1 MGRMAPFI
9 LACLVCTGCASL
21 VPLTSILTTPSSAP
35 APLQVH
41 DQTRVELATDNFFVV
56 KTNVVGTS
64 RGFSLLG
71 IITIIPA
78 TLNKA
83 MNRLYTAAEMQQGR
97 PQTVAHLII
106 EHNSTYWILFGIPEL
121 NARADI
127 VEFRSPASTA
137 NISPP
142 NEPVRGPPSKP
153 RDTGP

>member
-1 MGRMAPFI
+1 MGRMVPFI
-9 LACLVCTGCASL
+9 LACLACTGCASL
-21 VPLTSILTTPSSAP
+21 VPFTSLLTTPSSTP
-35 APLQVH
+35 SPLQVH
-41 DQTRVELATDNFFVV
+41 DETRVELAKDNFFVV

-121 NARADI
+121 NVRADI
-127 VEFRSPASTA
+127 VEFKPGVSTA
-137 NISPP
+137 NISTPG
-142 NEPVRGPPSKP
+142 ESVRGPPPKHA
-153 RDTGP
+153 D

>member
-1 MGRMAPFI
+1 MHDE
-9 LACLVCTGCASL
+9 
-21 VPLTSILTTPSSAP
+21 TP
-35 APLQVH
+35 
-41 DQTRVELATDNFFVV
+41 VELAKDNFFVV

-121 NARADI
+121 NVRADI
-127 VEFRSPASTA
+127 VEFKPDATSANTGTA
-137 NISPP
+137 AESI
-142 NEPVRGPPSKP
+142 RGPPPKRTDES
-153 RDTGP
+153 R